1 MSIYKKIHQVQA
13 ATRSLAANAIGQ
25 TGAARYNYVSGSKLL
40 GIIRPLMDKLGLI
53 LTQEVVDIK
62 NEPITYMTRNGEK
75 TEMFTTVHIRF
86 TWVDTEDS
94 SQMVNEFFA
103 NGMNAWDKG
112 LGSALT
118 YAERYYLMKT
128 FHIATDDDDVDALVK
143 EEAIKSLPSQAVQ
156 ARRAAAMKPVPKEK
170 EIENGVM
177 TPEQFRE
184 RWNSDEE
191 GGGITYED
199 IAVCARSWGLFPKP
213 KIEPIEKV
221 KMAVL
226 KAAGVQD
233 EQPYTPMADKDYW
246 KIVKAYAE
254 GKKTKTG
261 GDYRQTWIEMTHAKA
276 EHIAEF
282 DNSVDDYKAANGIN
296 L

>member
-1 MSIYKKIHQVQA
+1 MSVYKKMHQIQA
-13 ATRSLAANAIGQ
+13 ATRSLAANTEGQ
-25 TGAARYNYVSGSKLL
+25 TGAARYNYVSGAKLL
-40 GIIRPLMDKLGLI
+40 GVIRPLMDKLGLI
-53 LTQEVVDIK
+53 LTQEIMDIK

-86 TWVDTEDS
+86 TWVDTDDG
-94 SQMVNEFFA
+94 SQVVNDFFA

-128 FHIATDDDDVDALVK
+128 FHIATDEDDVDALVK
-143 EEAIKSLPSQAVQ
+143 EEAINSQPSQAVQ
-156 ARRAAAMKPVPKEK
+156 ARRVAAKRPAPKAE
-170 EIENGVM
+170 
-177 TPEQFRE
+177 
-184 RWNSDEE
+184 
-191 GGGITYED
+191 
-199 IAVCARSWGLFPKP
+199 
-213 KIEPIEKV
+213 
-221 KMAVL
+221 
-226 KAAGVQD
+226 AAPA

-261 GDYRQTWIEMTHAKA
+261 GDYRQTWIEMTHAKP

>member
-1 MSIYKKIHQVQA
+1 MHQVQA
-13 ATRSLAANAIGQ
+13 ATRSLAANTEGQ
-25 TGAARYNYVSGSKLL
+25 TGAARYNYVSGAKLL
-40 GIIRPLMDKLGLI
+40 GVIRPLMDKLGLI

-86 TWVDTEDS
+86 TWVDTDDG
-94 SQMVNEFFA
+94 SQVVNDFFA

-128 FHIATDDDDVDALVK
+128 FHIATDEDDVDALVK
-143 EEAIKSLPSQAVQ
+143 EEAINSQPSQAVQ
-156 ARRAAAMKPVPKEK
+156 ARRTAAKRPAAKE
-170 EIENGVM
+170 E
-177 TPEQFRE
+177 
-184 RWNSDEE
+184 
-191 GGGITYED
+191 
-199 IAVCARSWGLFPKP
+199 
-213 KIEPIEKV
+213 
-221 KMAVL
+221 
-226 KAAGVQD
+226 AAPA

>member
-1 MSIYKKIHQVQA
+1 MHQVQA
-13 ATRSLAANAIGQ
+13 ATRSLAANTEGQ
-25 TGAARYNYVSGSKLL
+25 TGAARYNYVSGAKLL
-40 GIIRPLMDKLGLI
+40 GVIRPLMDKLGLI

-86 TWVDTEDS
+86 TWVDTDDG
-94 SQMVNEFFA
+94 SQVVNDFFA

-128 FHIATDDDDVDALVK
+128 FHIATDEDDVDALVK
-143 EEAIKSLPSQAVQ
+143 EEAINSQPSQAVQ
-156 ARRAAAMKPVPKEK
+156 ARRVAAKRPA
-170 EIENGVM
+170 
-177 TPEQFRE
+177 
-184 RWNSDEE
+184 
-191 GGGITYED
+191 
-199 IAVCARSWGLFPKP
+199 A
-213 KIEPIEKV
+213 
-221 KMAVL
+221 
-226 KAAGVQD
+226 KAEAAPA

-261 GDYRQTWIEMTHAKA
+261 GDYRQTWIEMTHAKP

>member
-1 MSIYKKIHQVQA
+1 MHQVQA
-13 ATRSLAANAIGQ
+13 ATRSLAANTEGQ
-25 TGAARYNYVSGSKLL
+25 TGAARYNYVSGAKLL
-40 GIIRPLMDKLGLI
+40 GVIRPLMDKLGLI

-86 TWVDTEDS
+86 TWVDTDDG
-94 SQMVNEFFA
+94 SQVVNDFFA

-128 FHIATDDDDVDALVK
+128 FHIATDEDDVDALVK
-143 EEAIKSLPSQAVQ
+143 EEAINSQPSQAVQ
-156 ARRAAAMKPVPKEK
+156 ARRVAAKRPAPKAE
-170 EIENGVM
+170 
-177 TPEQFRE
+177 
-184 RWNSDEE
+184 
-191 GGGITYED
+191 
-199 IAVCARSWGLFPKP
+199 
-213 KIEPIEKV
+213 
-221 KMAVL
+221 
-226 KAAGVQD
+226 AAPA

-246 KIVKAYAE
+246 KIGKAYAQ

-261 GDYRQTWIEMTHAKA
+261 GDYRQTWIEMTHAKP

-282 DNSVDDYKAANGIN
+282 DNHVDDYKASNGIN

>member
-1 MSIYKKIHQVQA
+1 MHQVQA
-13 ATRSLAANAIGQ
+13 ATRSLAANTEGQ
-25 TGAARYNYVSGSKLL
+25 TGAARYNYVSGAKLL
-40 GIIRPLMDKLGLI
+40 GVIRPLMDKLGLI

-86 TWVDTEDS
+86 TWVDTDDG
-94 SQMVNEFFA
+94 SQVVNDFFA

-128 FHIATDDDDVDALVK
+128 FHIATDEDDVDALVK
-143 EEAIKSLPSQAVQ
+143 EEAINSQPSQAVQ
-156 ARRAAAMKPVPKEK
+156 ARRTAAKRPAAK
-170 EIENGVM
+170 
-177 TPEQFRE
+177 
-184 RWNSDEE
+184 
-191 GGGITYED
+191 
-199 IAVCARSWGLFPKP
+199 A
-213 KIEPIEKV
+213 EP
-221 KMAVL
+221 AP
-226 KAAGVQD
+226 A

-261 GDYRQTWIEMTHAKA
+261 GDYRQTWIDMTHAKP

-282 DNSVDDYKAANGIN
+282 DNHVDDYKAANGIN

>member
-1 MSIYKKIHQVQA
+1 MHQVQA
-13 ATRSLAANAIGQ
+13 ATRSLAANTEGQ
-25 TGAARYNYVSGSKLL
+25 TGAARYNYVSGAKLL
-40 GIIRPLMDKLGLI
+40 GVIRPLMDKLGLI

-86 TWVDTEDS
+86 TWVDTDDG
-94 SQMVNEFFA
+94 SQVVNDFFA

-128 FHIATDDDDVDALVK
+128 FHIATDEDDVDALVK
-143 EEAIKSLPSQAVQ
+143 EEAINSQPSQAVQ
-156 ARRAAAMKPVPKEK
+156 ARRTAAKRPA
-170 EIENGVM
+170 
-177 TPEQFRE
+177 
-184 RWNSDEE
+184 
-191 GGGITYED
+191 
-199 IAVCARSWGLFPKP
+199 A
-213 KIEPIEKV
+213 
-221 KMAVL
+221 
-226 KAAGVQD
+226 KAEVAPA

-261 GDYRQTWIEMTHAKA
+261 GDYRQTWIDMTHAKP
-276 EHIAEF
+276 EQIAEF
-282 DNSVDDYKAANGIN
+282 DNHVDDYKASNGIN

>member
-1 MSIYKKIHQVQA
+1 MHQVQA
-13 ATRSLAANAIGQ
+13 ATRSLAANTEGQ
-25 TGAARYNYVSGSKLL
+25 TGAARYNYVSGAKLL
-40 GIIRPLMDKLGLI
+40 GVIRPLMDKLGLI

-86 TWVDTEDS
+86 TWVDTDDG
-94 SQMVNEFFA
+94 SQVVNDFFA

-128 FHIATDDDDVDALVK
+128 FHIATDEDDVDALVK
-143 EEAIKSLPSQAVQ
+143 EEAINSQPSQAVQ
-156 ARRAAAMKPVPKEK
+156 ARRAAAKRP
-170 EIENGVM
+170 
-177 TPEQFRE
+177 
-184 RWNSDEE
+184 
-191 GGGITYED
+191 
-199 IAVCARSWGLFPKP
+199 AA
-213 KIEPIEKV
+213 
-221 KMAVL
+221 
-226 KAAGVQD
+226 KAEVAPA

-261 GDYRQTWIEMTHAKA
+261 GDYRQTWIDMTHAKA

-282 DNSVDDYKAANGIN
+282 DNHVDDYKASNGIN

>member
-1 MSIYKKIHQVQA
+1 MHQVQA
-13 ATRSLAANAIGQ
+13 ATRSLAANTEGQ
-25 TGAARYNYVSGSKLL
+25 TGAARYNYVSGAKLL
-40 GIIRPLMDKLGLI
+40 GVIRPLMDKLGLI

-86 TWVDTEDS
+86 TWVDTDDG
-94 SQMVNEFFA
+94 SQVVNDFFA

-128 FHIATDDDDVDALVK
+128 FHIATDEDDVDALVK
-143 EEAIKSLPSQAVQ
+143 EEAINSQPSQAVQ
-156 ARRAAAMKPVPKEK
+156 ARRTAAKRPA
-170 EIENGVM
+170 
-177 TPEQFRE
+177 
-184 RWNSDEE
+184 
-191 GGGITYED
+191 
-199 IAVCARSWGLFPKP
+199 A
-213 KIEPIEKV
+213 
-221 KMAVL
+221 
-226 KAAGVQD
+226 KAELAPA

-261 GDYRQTWIEMTHAKA
+261 GDYRQTWIEMTHAKP

-282 DNSVDDYKAANGIN
+282 DNHVDDYKAANGIN

>member
-1 MSIYKKIHQVQA
+1 MSVYQKIHQVQA

-75 TEMFTTVHIRF
+75 TEMFTTAHIRF
-86 TWVDTEDS
+86 TWVDIEDG
-94 SQMVNEFFA
+94 SQMVNDFFA
-103 NGMNAWDKG
+103 NGMNAFDKG

-128 FHIATDDDDVDALVK
+128 FHIATDEDDVDALVK
-143 EEAIKSLPSQAVQ
+143 EEAINYQQSQAVQ
-156 ARRAAAMKPVPKEK
+156 ARRAAAKRPAPKAE
-170 EIENGVM
+170 
-177 TPEQFRE
+177 
-184 RWNSDEE
+184 
-191 GGGITYED
+191 
-199 IAVCARSWGLFPKP
+199 
-213 KIEPIEKV
+213 
-221 KMAVL
+221 
-226 KAAGVQD
+226 AAPA

-261 GDYRQTWIEMTHAKA
+261 GDYRQTWIEMTHAKP

-282 DNSVDDYKAANGIN
+282 DNHVDDYKASNGIN

>member
-1 MSIYKKIHQVQA
+1 MHQVQA
-13 ATRSLAANAIGQ
+13 ATRSLAANTEGQ
-25 TGAARYNYVSGSKLL
+25 TGAARYNYVSGAKLL
-40 GIIRPLMDKLGLI
+40 GVIRPLMDKLGLI

-86 TWVDTEDS
+86 TWVDTDDG
-94 SQMVNEFFA
+94 SQVVNDFFA

-128 FHIATDDDDVDALVK
+128 FHIATDEDDVDALVK
-143 EEAIKSLPSQAVQ
+143 EEAINSQPSQAVQ
-156 ARRAAAMKPVPKEK
+156 ARRVAAKRPAPKAE
-170 EIENGVM
+170 
-177 TPEQFRE
+177 
-184 RWNSDEE
+184 
-191 GGGITYED
+191 
-199 IAVCARSWGLFPKP
+199 
-213 KIEPIEKV
+213 
-221 KMAVL
+221 
-226 KAAGVQD
+226 AAPA

-261 GDYRQTWIEMTHAKA
+261 GDYRQTWIEMTHAKP